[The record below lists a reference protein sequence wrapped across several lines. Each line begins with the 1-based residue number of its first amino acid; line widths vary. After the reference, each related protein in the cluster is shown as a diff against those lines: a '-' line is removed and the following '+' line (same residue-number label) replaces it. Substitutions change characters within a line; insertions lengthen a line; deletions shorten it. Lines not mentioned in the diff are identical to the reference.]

1 MNQDEAKRK
10 AAEAALEH
18 LPEQG
23 VVGLG
28 SGSTA
33 RIFIDLVGELV
44 KGGRRLQGVP
54 TSDASRRQAQA
65 LGIPLLDDLGP
76 WAIDLC
82 VDGADE
88 VSDALDLIKG
98 GGGAHTREKIVN
110 YAARKN
116 LIIVDESKLSRRLG
130 ERWPVP
136 VEVLAFAHRTTAD
149 ALGRVGSADLRLKD
163 GQPWRTDSGNFLY
176 DVRVGPLDDPAE
188 LDRRLH
194 ALPGVVE
201 TGLFIGRADQV
212 IVAGENGVRLVEP
225 RRMT

>member
-1 MNQDEAKRK
+1 MDQDEAKRK
-10 AAEAALEH
+10 AAEAALEQ

-23 VVGLG
+23 VIGLG

-44 KGGRRLQGVP
+44 KQGRRFQGVP
-54 TSDASRRQAQA
+54 TSDASRRQAEA
-65 LGIPLLDDLGP
+65 LGIPLLDDVGP
-76 WAIDLC
+76 WTIALC

-88 VSDALDLIKG
+88 VSDELDLIKG

-136 VEVLAFAHRTTAD
+136 VEVLAFAHRTTAE
-149 ALGRVGSADLRLKD
+149 ALGQFATADLRLKD
-163 GQPWRTDSGNFLY
+163 GRPWRTDSGNFLY
-176 DVRVGPLDDPAE
+176 DLHVGPIDDPAE
-188 LDRRLH
+188 LDRRLR

-201 TGLFIGRADQV
+201 TGLFVGRADQV
-212 IVAGENGVRLVEP
+212 VVAGENGIRLLEP
-225 RRMT
+225 RRKP